1 MNIAV
6 FGLGYVG
13 LVNIACL
20 AEKGNRL
27 RGCDIKSGKVR
38 QLQAGESPIYEPG
51 LQELIEKHVS
61 AGAVSAHLDAAAAL
75 EEAEAVLVC
84 VGTPSREDGT
94 VELGYIRNTL
104 LELARLGDEHPT
116 LQHIIVRSTIPPG
129 TMRDIAEPLFE
140 GQHKRL
146 YFVPE
151 FLREG
156 SAISDFFHSARTVIG
171 HPGEVPAEVA
181 ALFDGPDAGP
191 VFTVDFVTAEFIKY
205 VDNAWHAMKVGFANE
220 AYSIGN
226 AYGVDIPEAN
236 AIFRA
241 DHHLNVSERYLRPGL
256 PFGGSCLPKDVRA
269 INALARKAEVEAPLM
284 GAMLPSNA
292 AHKSRL
298 AAFILKETTGA
309 VVFAGLTFKEQT
321 DDLRESPLV
330 DLARDLIR
338 AGRGITVVDPH
349 VNLENL
355 RVQFPDLAPFLAPAM
370 KALPESVEALVV
382 SKHIPELAGWLP
394 AAGQIIDLTFK
405 GLPSP
410 PSHTRRWVMG

>member
-20 AEKGNRL
+20 AEKGHRI

-38 QLQAGESPIYEPG
+38 QLQAGESPIFEPG
-51 LQELIEKHVS
+51 LQTLLENHVS
-61 AGAVSAHLDAAAAL
+61 TGSVSAHLDATEAL
-75 EEAEAVLVC
+75 EDAEAAIVC

-104 LELARLGDEHPT
+104 LELAQIGANHTT
-116 LQHIIVRSTIPPG
+116 LKHIIVRSTIPPG
-129 TMRDIAEPLFE
+129 TMRDVALPIFE
-140 GQHKRL
+140 GMENLL

-156 SAISDFFHSARTVIG
+156 SAISDFFKSARTVIG
-171 HPGEVPAEVA
+171 HSQTVPSEIT
-181 ALFDGPDAGP
+181 ALFNGPECGP

-205 VDNAWHAMKVGFANE
+205 VDNAWHAMKVGFVNE
-220 AYSIGN
+220 AYSIGD
-226 AYGVDIPEAN
+226 AYGADVVIAN

-269 INALARKAEVEAPLM
+269 INALARDSGVVAPIM
-284 GAMLPSNA
+284 AAMLPSNV
-292 AHKSRL
+292 AHKTRL
-298 AAFILKETTGA
+298 AEFVLANTRGTIVL
-309 VVFAGLTFKEQT
+309 AGLTFKAKT

-330 DLARDLIR
+330 DLARDLIV
-338 AGRGITVVDPH
+338 AGRDVTLVDPH

-355 RVQFPDLAPFLAPAM
+355 RVQFADLAPHLAPAM
-370 KALPESVEALVV
+370 KPIPEDVHALVI
-382 SKHIPELAGWLP
+382 SKSIPELDAWMP
-394 AAGQIIDLTFK
+394 SADQIIDLTFK
-405 GLPSP
+405 GLNSP
-410 PSHTRRWVMG
+410 PSNTLRWVMG

>member
-51 LQELIEKHVS
+51 LQELIEKHVA
-61 AGAVSAHLDAAAAL
+61 AGTVSAHLDAAEAL
-75 EEAEAVLVC
+75 EGAEAALVC

-104 LELARLGDEHPT
+104 LELAQLGKDHAT
-116 LQHIIVRSTIPPG
+116 LKHVIVRSTIPPG
-129 TMRDIAEPLFE
+129 TMRDVAQPLFE
-140 GQHKRL
+140 GLEKRL

-171 HPGEVPAEVA
+171 HPDEVPAEVA
-181 ALFDGPDAGP
+181 ALFDGPDSGP
-191 VFTVDFVTAEFIKY
+191 VFSVDFVTAEFIKY
-205 VDNAWHAMKVGFANE
+205 VDNAWHAIKVGFANE
-220 AYSIGN
+220 AYSIGD
-226 AYGVDIPEAN
+226 AYGVDIPKAN

-269 INALARKAEVEAPLM
+269 INALARNAEVAAPLM
-284 GAMLPSNA
+284 AAMLPSNA

-298 AAFILKETTGA
+298 AEFIVNETSGA
-309 VVFAGLTFKEQT
+309 IVLAGLTFKEQT

-338 AGRGITVVDPH
+338 AGRDVTVVDPH

-355 RVQFPDLAPFLAPAM
+355 RVQFADLAPYLAPAM
-370 KALPESVEALVV
+370 KALPASVEALVV
-382 SKHIPELAGWLP
+382 SKSIPELSDWLP
-394 AAGQIIDLTFK
+394 SADQIIDLTFK

-410 PSHTRRWVMG
+410 PPHTRRWVMG